1 MVKSRFSDEVYGK
14 FDQRKVRTREPKH
27 SAKLLCGCTVG
38 WDGSAKPVPKCPLH
52 KNGIEPEDP
61 QLTLPK
67 T

>member
-1 MVKSRFSDEVYGK
+1 MKDRWSDEVYGR
-14 FDQRKVRTREPKH
+14 FDYRNPKTHEPQHRE
-27 SAKLLCGCTVG
+27 KLACGCIVG

-52 KNGIEPEDP
+52 KNGIEETEDS